1 MSNTILT
8 CGNFSVR
15 SSKALDRIATAGENN
30 LSINTAR
37 YRFSGCTEPVMK
49 LNGNHVALTAHE
61 DDKTSSTGADCQ
73 ALFFDQTPYMFS
85 IKFSQDTTIA
95 RLFSPLAAWC
105 DSADWDSDSKKLS
118 IPINF
123 GNDLGDFEL
132 CWEWETD
139 DGEHHSASFSGQVF
153 STKLDIYEHFNIMLD
168 EVTGRFEWI
177 RLDLLRQTTWGWSHD
192 NDSESNLKTW
202 LVIFQEVQHTMDGL
216 LRKLVK
222 QHRRRL
228 IAETRMLRP
237 GQMRKIAPKVEELI
251 VRGMG
256 ENDNRRY
263 PVEKKVLDADT
274 PENRYIKHI
283 LLHTLIQLHELIDR
297 IEPLQRIA
305 DVFKERLSEWA
316 DGWEELKQHRFW
328 RGIGEF
334 HGLQHESLILSQDP
348 LYAGIRRSWYLLQ
361 QGLKFID
368 SDLKG
373 GIQNA
378 AQLYEIWCLVKIDQ
392 LIIDNGWKC
401 IADRFVGFDSDEDS
415 FESEELQSGE
425 VKFLYRKEG
434 LKQTELEI
442 LFQPTAGAT
451 PGQNG
456 MWNGMVALPV
466 VQKPDIV
473 LRLHRNDLPHQ
484 PVYTW
489 IFDAKY
495 RLNNNNAPDDAVNQ
509 MHRYRDAIVWSDE
522 VEGNTKL
529 TREGIGAYVL
539 YPGNEN
545 NLTEQSPQVA
555 SIDKTNIGAFPLRP
569 DQKGSGA
576 FPHLLKNRLEMF
588 FSIKKDYL
596 SVQESQDQYFA
607 AVPAVKQ
614 KSRDIF
620 AKCITKSAEG
630 MNTVGYWKKCRLYRL
645 PDKAVRSEELN
656 PATWSY
662 LVPTAVDGTQLG
674 NFPILSV
681 VKKKRYE
688 IRGIYQSKELPMHN
702 KRGAEKDIYWLF
714 MLGDPLGKMPIL
726 EGIKKRKVVVVGES
740 SGSW

>member
-1 MSNTILT
+1 MSDTILK

-15 SSKALDRIATAGENN
+15 SSKARDRIKTARANN
-30 LSINTAR
+30 LAINTAR
-37 YRFSGCTEPVMK
+37 YQFSGSTESEIQ
-49 LNGNHVALTAHE
+49 LNGNHVALTVH
-61 DDKTSSTGADCQ
+61 DDSNTCSTGADCQ

-85 IKFSQDTTIA
+85 IKFSHDTNHA
-95 RLFSPLAAWC
+95 RLFSPLATWC
-105 DSADWDSDSKKLS
+105 DSADWDQDSKKLL

-168 EVTGRFEWI
+168 EVTERFEWI

-192 NDSESNLKTW
+192 SDSEGNLRTW
-202 LVIFQEVQHTMDGL
+202 LVIFQEVQQTMDCL

-237 GQMRKIAPKVEELI
+237 GQMRKISPKVEELI

-283 LLHTLIQLHELIDR
+283 LLHTLIHLHELIDK

-334 HGLQHESLILSQDP
+334 HGLQHESQILSQDP

-392 LIIDNGWKC
+392 LIANNGWKC
-401 IADRFVGFDSDEDS
+401 VADRFVD
-415 FESEELQSGE
+415 FEPNDDLDSEELQSGT
-425 VKFLYRKEG
+425 VKFSYYKEG
-434 LKQTELEI
+434 LEQIKLEI

-451 PGQNG
+451 PGKNG
-456 MWNGMVALPV
+456 IWDGMLSLPV

-509 MHRYRDAIVWSDE
+509 MHRYRDAIVWSNEAQSSD
-522 VEGNTKL
+522 KP

-539 YPGNEN
+539 YPGNEH
-545 NLTEQSPQVA
+545 NLSGQSPQIA

-569 DQKGSGA
+569 NRIGEGA
-576 FPHLLKNRLEMF
+576 IPKLLQNIVILLRFQPLNINPVIFLLNALQNRR
-588 FSIKKDYL
+588 KK
-596 SVQESQDQYFA
+596 
-607 AVPAVKQ
+607 
-614 KSRDIF
+614 
-620 AKCITKSAEG
+620 
-630 MNTVGYWKKCRLYRL
+630 
-645 PDKAVRSEELN
+645 
-656 PATWSY
+656 
-662 LVPTAVDGTQLG
+662 
-674 NFPILSV
+674 
-681 VKKKRYE
+681 
-688 IRGIYQSKELPMHN
+688 
-702 KRGAEKDIYWLF
+702 
-714 MLGDPLGKMPIL
+714 
-726 EGIKKRKVVVVGES
+726 
-740 SGSW
+740 